1 MTNFT
6 KLEMNVLNILAE
18 NHGSE
23 WNTEN
28 GESAHNDTWEMT
40 TDGTKEC
47 GTIFSS
53 YDLDPKVYRGVIASL
68 IKKGAVD
75 MDEYET
81 ECPRN
86 PRIDVAMIAI
96 AISEE
101 GFNKIK
107 VI

>member
-1 MTNFT
+1 MEKYTE
-6 KLEMNVLNILAE
+6 LEIKILTILAK

-23 WNTEN
+23 WSTDN
-28 GESAHNDTWEMT
+28 GETAHNDTWEMT

-81 ECPRN
+81 NCPKN
-86 PRIDVAMIAI
+86 IYNSVPMIAI
-96 AISEE
+96 AISEKA
-101 GFNKIK
+101 FNKIK
-107 VI
+107 VR